1 MFAELKISEYFEGEM
16 PVIRLSG
23 VEYLDVNKTFDCGQC
38 FRFDRV
44 ENSPHECEF
53 SGVAFGR
60 FVSFAQDGDTVY
72 IYNSDKADFENIW
85 SAFLCLDTDYSSIDK
100 DVLYHSAG
108 TVMERAMEYGRG
120 IRILAQDPYE
130 AVISFIISQNNNIP
144 RIKKI
149 IEALSAKCGAPIAL
163 CEDARRHASGV
174 SSLHTFPDAKA
185 LLALGES
192 GLFELKT
199 GFRAKYIYDAV
210 SKIDSGELDVLS
222 LTELED
228 TDECIR
234 RLCAVKGIG
243 VKVASCA
250 ALFGMKRYD
259 AFPID
264 VWMKRVAEKYF
275 AEDEVE
281 FSSKRFGRY
290 AGVAQQY
297 LFYYERYCGGDR

>member
-1 MFAELKISEYFEGEM
+1 MQIPYGGHPVAPLKALAKIHRADAAKGSQ
-16 PVIRLSG
+16 PVVGNVGTGIVLANI
-23 VEYLDVNKTFDCGQC
+23 V
-38 FRFDRV
+38 
-44 ENSPHECEF
+44 
-53 SGVAFGR
+53 
-60 FVSFAQDGDTVY
+60 DGG
-72 IYNSDKADFENIW
+72 
-85 SAFLCLDTDYSSIDK
+85 L
-100 DVLYHSAG
+100 
-108 TVMERAMEYGRG
+108 
-120 IRILAQDPYE
+120 Q
-130 AVISFIISQNNNIP
+130 
-144 RIKKI
+144 
-149 IEALSAKCGAPIAL
+149 
-163 CEDARRHASGV
+163 
-174 SSLHTFPDAKA
+174 KA